1 MNLIKEAGHVLATVA
16 PTIATAIGGPFAGM
30 AVSALQKALG
40 LNPADSPA
48 ASQAAIE
55 QTMLTATP
63 EQILAIKQA
72 ENAFTIRLDELGIT
86 KQQLVLQDVANA
98 RDREIKVKDNTPKVL
113 AYLTTAGFFTA
124 LIGTFLVDIPDGSKA
139 IIFSMIGSLGTV
151 WISQQG
157 YYFGSSMGSSEKTN
171 VLAGLASLV
180 KK

>member
-1 MNLIKEAGHVLATVA
+1 MNLVKEAGHVLATVA

-30 AVSALQKALG
+30 AVAALQKALG
-40 LNPADSPA
+40 LNPVDPADA
-48 ASQAAIE
+48 DKATIE
-55 QTMLTATP
+55 QAILTATP
-63 EQILAIKQA
+63 ETILAIKQA
-72 ENAFTIRLDELGIT
+72 ENAFNIKLEELKIS
-86 KQQLVLQDVANA
+86 KDQLVLQDVANA
-98 RDREIKVKDNTPKVL
+98 RAREIAVKDNTPKTL

-157 YYFGSSMGSSEKTN
+157 YYFGSSMGSAQKTDALTA
-171 VLAGLASLV
+171 LA